1 MFWPK
6 IYTRAVMQNGSKA
19 VHQMIIHLGLQEL
32 IDRSEFLSLP
42 KTEKSILD
50 IFGKEATIVPNLHTY
65 PVFI

>member
-1 MFWPK
+1 
-6 IYTRAVMQNGSKA
+6 MQKGCKA

-42 KTEKSILD
+42 KTEKSILY
-50 IFGKEATIVPNLHTY
+50 IIGKESTIVPNLHTY

>member
-1 MFWPK
+1 
-6 IYTRAVMQNGSKA
+6 MQKGCKA

-42 KTEKSILD
+42 KTEKSILY
-50 IFGKEATIVPNLHTY
+50 IIGKESTIVPDLHTN